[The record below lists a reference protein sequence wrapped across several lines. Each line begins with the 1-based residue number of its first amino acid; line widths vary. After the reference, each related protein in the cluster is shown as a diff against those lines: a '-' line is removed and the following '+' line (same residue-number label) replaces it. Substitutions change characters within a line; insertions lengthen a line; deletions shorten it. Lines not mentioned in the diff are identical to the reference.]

1 MDTEATIFA
10 TSLPVDHNMAYHRYR
25 RESKMVCRASL
36 IPTAIA
42 LLGVFGAACRAE
54 TIRIGYIDPFS
65 GPAAGINET
74 ASHSLKMIVDLANKE
89 GWAGANTFEVV
100 DFDGKGSAQ
109 ESVQQL
115 KTGIDQGIRFF
126 IQGLS
131 SSVGLALVD
140 AIDHY
145 NERNPGKEVLYFSPT
160 NQAPEFENNKCS
172 FWSFLFDANTD
183 IRTEALVKFLAKDTS
198 IKKIYLINM
207 NYAMGQQVSARAK
220 AALNTL
226 RPDIEIVGDDL
237 HPMFQVKD
245 FAPYISKIKA
255 SGADTVVT
263 ANWSVDL
270 TLLLKAA
277 KDANLKIPF
286 YTFNAT
292 TKGIP
297 TALAA
302 ADIDNVKVI
311 TYFNPS
317 DDQSI
322 HKLLVAPF
330 REKYDDQFF
339 NLTFYNLIRMLSEAI
354 KDAQSS
360 DAVTVART
368 LEGMKIKGLTGDLEM
383 SKADHEVQQPLFIAN
398 WTKADG
404 KDVLYDL
411 EKTGYGF
418 KTEATLAPSE
428 TFLATTCD
436 MKRPN

>member
-1 MDTEATIFA
+1 
-10 TSLPVDHNMAYHRYR
+10 
-25 RESKMVCRASL
+25 MVFRASL
-36 IPTAIA
+36 IPTAVA
-42 LLGVFGAACRAE
+42 LLGALGVACRAE

-74 ASHSLKMIVDLANKE
+74 ASHSLKMIVDLANGE

-100 DFDGKGSAQ
+100 DFDGKGSPQ

-115 KTGIDQGIRFF
+115 KSGIDQGIHFF
-126 IQGLS
+126 TQGLS
-131 SSVGLALVD
+131 SSVGLAMVD
-140 AIDHY
+140 AINHY
-145 NERNPGKEVLYFSPT
+145 NERNPGKEVVYFSPT
-160 NQAPEFENNKCS
+160 NQAPEFTNDKCS
-172 FWSFLFDANTD
+172 FWSFMFDTNTN
-183 IRTEALVKFLAKDTS
+183 IRTGALVKFLAKDAS

-207 NYAMGQQVSARAK
+207 NYAMGQQVSAGVK
-220 AALNTL
+220 SDLKSV

-255 SGADTVVT
+255 SGADAVVT
-263 ANWSVDL
+263 ANWSADL

-277 KDANLKIPF
+277 KDANLTTAF
-286 YTFNAT
+286 YTYNAT

-302 ADIDNVKVI
+302 AGVENVKVI

-317 DDQSI
+317 EDPNIDKI
-322 HKLLVAPF
+322 LVAPY
-330 REKYDDQFF
+330 RTKYDDQFV
-339 NLTFYNLIRMLSEAI
+339 NLTYYNMVRMLSEAI
-354 KDAQSS
+354 KDAKSS
-360 DAVTVART
+360 DALTVART

-383 SKADHEVQQPLFIAN
+383 GKSDHEIQQPLFIAS
-398 WTKADG
+398 WTKTDG

-418 KTEATLAPSE
+418 KTDATLVPSE
-428 TFLATTCD
+428 TSLPTTCD